1 MSKERAF
8 VLGGGIVGACCA
20 LALVRRGFDV
30 TLVEK
35 DRPGYGATFGNSAS
49 IGLASVP
56 PLGMPGMMRDVPKML
71 LDPMHPL
78 VIRLGFLGRS
88 LPWLMRFRAALTPA
102 RVEAIAGARAAL
114 LTRAGTEYESLLAE
128 IGRSDLISTTGL
140 IQAYQSEA
148 AFRNAKGGFDL
159 RRRHGIEVIDMKG
172 PALRELEPA
181 LSDSVVAGAYFPI
194 VQTVVNPLHLT
205 EAIVDTFR
213 QRGGKLLTETVRG
226 FETGPNGVSHIVTDA
241 GRHESDLVVVSAGA
255 WSRDLV
261 ALLGEAVNLIPERG
275 YHIMIEDAPHLPK
288 VSVVSGDHNVS
299 VVTLNTGLRM
309 TTMAELT
316 AIDAPPDH
324 PRAERIFR
332 AAAGVLR
339 GLQVHIASRW
349 VGSRP
354 STPDS
359 LPVIGRS
366 SRHPNVIFAFGHGHL
381 GVTFGAVTGTIVGT
395 LAREETPNLDIAPY
409 RADRRFDGSHLG
421 V

>member
-1 MSKERAF
+1 MSQERAF

-20 LALVRRGFDV
+20 LALLRRGFDV
-30 TLVEK
+30 TLIEK
-35 DRPGYGATFGNSAS
+35 DRPGHGATFGNSAS

-56 PLGMPGMMRDVPKML
+56 PLGMPGMMRDVPKMV

-88 LPWLMRFRAALTPA
+88 LPWLLRFRDALAPT

-128 IGRSDLISTTGL
+128 IGHPELIRTTGL
-140 IQAYQSEA
+140 IQAYQSQE
-148 AFRNAKGGFDL
+148 AFRKAKGGLDL
-159 RRRHGIEVIDMKG
+159 RRRHGIEVVEMQG

-181 LSDSVVAGAYFPI
+181 LSGSVVAGAYFPI
-194 VQTVVNPLHLT
+194 VQTVVNPLDLT
-205 EAIVDTFR
+205 EAIVDSFR
-213 QRGGKLLTETVRG
+213 SRGGKLLTETVRG
-226 FETGPNGVSHIVTDA
+226 FETGPGGVTQIVTNA
-241 GRHESDLVVVSAGA
+241 GRHDCDLVVISAGA

-275 YHIMIEDAPHLPK
+275 YHIMIEGAPYLPK
-288 VSVVSGDHNVS
+288 VSLVSGDYNVS

-309 TTMAELT
+309 TTMTELT

-332 AAAGVLR
+332 ASAGMVR
-339 GLQVHIASRW
+339 GLEVKPASRW

-366 SRHPNVIFAFGHGHL
+366 SRHRNVIFAFGHGHL
-381 GVTFGAVTGTIVGT
+381 GVTFGAVTGTLVGT
-395 LAREETPNLDIAPY
+395 LARGETPNLDIAPY
-409 RADRRFDGSHLG
+409 RPDRRFDGSHLAA
-421 V
+421 

>member
-1 MSKERAF
+1 MSGERAF

-78 VIRLGFLGRS
+78 VIRLGFLNRS
-88 LPWLMRFRAALTPA
+88 LPWLMRFRGALAPQ
-102 RVEAIAGARAAL
+102 RVEAIARARAAL
-114 LTRAGTEYESLLAE
+114 LSRAGSEYESLLAE
-128 IGRSDLISTTGL
+128 IGRPDLIHSNGL
-140 IQAYQSEA
+140 MQVYQSQE
-148 AFRNAKGGFDL
+148 AFRKAKGGLDL
-159 RRRHGIEVIDMKG
+159 RRRNGIEVQEKTG
-172 PALRELEPA
+172 AELREMEPA
-181 LSDSVVAGAYFPI
+181 LSDSVLAGAYFPI
-194 VQTVVNPLHLT
+194 VQTVVNPLDLT
-205 EAIVDTFR
+205 EAIVDAFR

-226 FETGPNGVSHIVTDA
+226 FETGENGVSQIVTDK
-241 GRHESDLVVVSAGA
+241 GRHDCDLVVVSAGA

-261 ALLGEAVNLIPERG
+261 AMLGVSVNLIPERG
-275 YHIMIEDAPHLPK
+275 YHVMIDGAPHKPAI
-288 VSVVSGDHNVS
+288 SMVSGDHNVS
-299 VVTLNTGLRM
+299 FVTLNAGLRM

-324 PRAERIFR
+324 ERAERIFR
-332 AAAGVLR
+332 AAAGVIR
-339 GLQVHIASRW
+339 GLEVKPASRW

-366 SRHPNVIFAFGHGHL
+366 PKHRNVIFAFGHGHL
-381 GVTFGAVTGTIVGT
+381 GVTFGAVTGTVVGT
-395 LAREETPNLDIAPY
+395 LARGEAPNLDVAPY
-409 RADRRFDGSHLG
+409 RPDRGFDGSHLAA
-421 V
+421 